1 MSGGKTFAIFDVHS
15 FRGLKKATL
24 FSILIILAVT
34 ASAQKPERLLN
45 LQTFDY
51 KTVHFG
57 FIIGFNTSDFYIK
70 NKADFTFS
78 DSLKSLQNVPQSGF
92 NLALLAS
99 LDISPNLHL
108 RFLPGLSFQDR
119 GLDYTFLT
127 NEGKSNLIQKRIE
140 SVFLDFPLNFKFRT
154 NRVGNFAA
162 YALIGAKYSIDMQ
175 TQKGV
180 DNASESQ
187 KIIRLK
193 DQNYSLDVGGGF
205 DFFLPFFKFG
215 VEIKTEMGFPNML
228 IQEDTRFSSPIES
241 LRTRAV
247 IVSLTFEG

>member
-1 MSGGKTFAIFDVHS
+1 MIADTAFAIFEYPSDI
-15 FRGLKKATL
+15 GLKKAA
-24 FSILIILAVT
+24 LISLLCVIVMSAC
-34 ASAQKPERLLN
+34 AQKPQRLLN

-51 KTVHFG
+51 KKYHFG
-57 FIIGFNTSDFYIK
+57 FIIGFNTSDFTIRHE
-70 NKADFTFS
+70 ADFTFA

-99 LDISPNLHL
+99 LDMTPNLHL

-119 GLDYTFLT
+119 GLDYVFLDA
-127 NEGKSNLIQKRIE
+127 EGKNELFFKRTE

-162 YALIGAKYSIDMQ
+162 YALIGGKYSIDMQ
-175 TQKGV
+175 SQKDV
-180 DNASESQ
+180 DNASEDQ
-187 KIIRLK
+187 KILKLK

-215 VEIKTEMGFPNML
+215 VEVKTEMGFPNML

-247 IVSLTFEG
+247 IISLTFEG

>member
-1 MSGGKTFAIFDVHS
+1 MPFCYFWNPSTLN
-15 FRGLKKATL
+15 LKKVAIITL
-24 FSILIILAVT
+24 LVVLTGT
-34 ASAQKPERLLN
+34 AFAQKPQRLLN

-51 KTVHFG
+51 KKYHFG
-57 FIIGFNTSDFYIK
+57 FIIGFNSADFSVR
-70 NKADFTFS
+70 NKADFSFA

-99 LDISPNLHL
+99 LDMTPNLHL

-119 GLDYTFLT
+119 GLNYTFLDD
-127 NEGKSNLIQKRIE
+127 EGKNELLFKRVE
-140 SVFLDFPLNFKFRT
+140 SVYLDFPLNFKFRT

-162 YALIGAKYSIDMQ
+162 YALIGGKYSIDMQ
-175 TQKGV
+175 SQKDV
-180 DNASESQ
+180 DNASEDQ
-187 KIIRLK
+187 KILKLK

-215 VEIKTEMGFPNML
+215 VEIKTEMGFPDVL
-228 IQEDTRFSSPIES
+228 IQEDTKFSSPIES
-241 LRTRAV
+241 LKTRTV